1 VLCAAPAAILA
12 SAVTTAR
19 GQSTEVDAADGDF
32 MKHIGK
38 LYDRL
43 RAAQGRERPFLAVSE
58 EITDIYSQYVKA
70 KDRFQK
76 SATG

>member
-1 VLCAAPAAILA
+1 MLCTAAILA

-19 GQSTEVDAADGDF
+19 GQSTEVDAADSDS

-38 LYDRL
+38 LHDRL
-43 RAAQGRERPFLAVSE
+43 RTAQARERPFLAVSE

-70 KDRFQK
+70 KDRSQK